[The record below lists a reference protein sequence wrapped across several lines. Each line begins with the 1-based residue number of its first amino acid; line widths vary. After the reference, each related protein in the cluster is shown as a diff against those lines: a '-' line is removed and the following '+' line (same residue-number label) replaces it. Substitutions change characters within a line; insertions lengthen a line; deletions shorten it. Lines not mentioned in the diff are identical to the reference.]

1 MYFKGIVAWDGFGPI
16 LSLFLSY
23 LNRKCSTVTLFCTV
37 QQWLS
42 IPELMH
48 SIKWKENVA
57 LITLARCQVTFWK
70 TEKKKKYFE
79 VSMKQDGNVLKFY
92 ICLAQTGQN
101 KVTGKAPSSAAFLP
115 LQELVA
121 VLALLCS
128 PHANASMKQYECGRT
143 QHLFRAGHDRG
154 KTSSRNLKG

>member
-1 MYFKGIVAWDGFGPI
+1 
-16 LSLFLSY
+16 
-23 LNRKCSTVTLFCTV
+23 
-37 QQWLS
+37 
-42 IPELMH
+42 
-48 SIKWKENVA
+48 
-57 LITLARCQVTFWK
+57 
-70 TEKKKKYFE
+70 
-79 VSMKQDGNVLKFY
+79 MKQDGNVLKFY

-154 KTSSRNLKG
+154 KTSGRNLKGSCKY